1 MILLAL
7 LISPISAAKG
17 SLTFVHGVNKSKLLT
32 YASINSTA
40 IERPLGIEGLVY
52 IYDGELDGGFYYV
65 PYVYKTNVNNFK
77 VEAYVGRS
85 EGESYFFY
93 YCDHILRH
101 ESTKWWCFDFR

>member
-1 MILLAL
+1 MILAL

-52 IYDGELDGGFYYV
+52 IYDGELDGGFIMYHMYT
-65 PYVYKTNVNNFK
+65 KQMLTTLELKLMLGAQKEN
-77 VEAYVGRS
+77 RI
-85 EGESYFFY
+85 FY

-101 ESTKWWCFDFR
+101 ESTKWWYFDFR